1 MTLYCRLVNEL
12 EAPTVHRA
20 AIAHWAFETI
30 HPYVDGNGRIGRL
43 IMNLILGSEGWPW
56 MTIVAEDRTEY
67 FNVLQ
72 RAQVDEE
79 FDPFGRF
86 LATRADRAW
95 KAASNL
101 LKRAQGGTAN
111 Q

>member
-1 MTLYCRLVNEL
+1 MTLCCRLVNSL

-20 AIAHWAFETI
+20 VIAHWAFETI

-43 IMNLILGSEGWPW
+43 IMNLLFGSEGWPW
-56 MTIVAEDRTEY
+56 VTIVADDRTEY
-67 FNVLQ
+67 FDVLQ
-72 RAQVDEE
+72 RAQVDED
-79 FDPFGRF
+79 FDPLGRF

-95 KAASNL
+95 QAASNL